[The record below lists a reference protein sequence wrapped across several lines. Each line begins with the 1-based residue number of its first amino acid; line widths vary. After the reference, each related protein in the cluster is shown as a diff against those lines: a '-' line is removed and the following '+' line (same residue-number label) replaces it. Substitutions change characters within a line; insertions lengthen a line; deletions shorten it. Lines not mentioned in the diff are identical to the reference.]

1 MKKKL
6 FELTEELFKPI
17 EESEKKNVR
26 SVNKEILFLFDDE
39 DEVKHIRDGKLVV
52 KCRQYVYRYK
62 SYMYL
67 LSNGLWYLE
76 GDLNY
81 V

>member
-1 MKKKL
+1 MN
-6 FELTEELFKPI
+6 TDT
-17 EESEKKNVR
+17 KKNETKQCTIPVVR
-26 SVNKEILFLFDDE
+26 RSFLFDD
-39 DEVKHIRDGKLVV
+39 DEQVKHIRDGKLVV
-52 KCRQYVYRYK
+52 KCREYVYRYK

-81 V
+81 A